1 LRWKQ
6 TALGETLPDDPDD
19 ASLRGGVDFPPA
31 VRSVGFD
38 GVSVSDDSDDWLLK
52 DVAEVSWSEQST
64 STFGS
69 IRSNF

>member
-19 ASLRGGVDFPPA
+19 ASLRGGAGLLVA
-31 VRSVGFD
+31 VRSAGCD

-52 DVAEVSWSEQST
+52 DVAEVS
-64 STFGS
+64 
-69 IRSNF
+69 